1 MSYYI
6 NRCRRSVRALLRIS
20 RTHYPGFVFGLP
32 LRGADIPVF
41 TYHDVEPEEFSGD
54 LDFLARNG
62 YRTLALEEY
71 IAAGRTAAQRC
82 VLLTFDDARRSFY
95 TVALPLLREFGARA
109 TLFVPSYWMAGSAGN
124 TISPPASQ
132 DKFMSWSELRD
143 CVASGLVDVQSHA
156 HRHAL
161 VFTSGRLVDFATP
174 ANLARFDIYDWP
186 MRCGAGGEELGP
198 PEAGTPIYEAD
209 PLLSASRRYLENR
222 ELAELCRAQVR
233 DSSGRFFD
241 QPGAL
246 KQLVAVHAQH
256 ALRLQGRF
264 ADDDELNALVRS
276 EFERGREEFQ
286 RQLGYAP
293 RYLAY
298 PWMLG
303 TRRSLDMAKQAGI
316 EAVFGV
322 AVDYRAA
329 RDSRLPI
336 PVFGRLKCDWLRF
349 LPGASRASV
358 WGALGRKL
366 RGFGQTQHLA
376 H

>member
-1 MSYYI
+1 
-6 NRCRRSVRALLRIS
+6 
-20 RTHYPGFVFGLP
+20 
-32 LRGADIPVF
+32 
-41 TYHDVEPEEFSGD
+41 
-54 LDFLARNG
+54 
-62 YRTLALEEY
+62 
-71 IAAGRTAAQRC
+71 
-82 VLLTFDDARRSFY
+82 
-95 TVALPLLREFGARA
+95 LLREFGARA
-109 TLFVPSYWMAGSAGN
+109 TLFVPSYWMSGSAGDSVAQN
-124 TISPPASQ
+124 LPAQ
-132 DKFMSWSELRD
+132 RKFMSWTEVRD
-143 CVASGLVDVQSHA
+143 CIASGLVDVQSHA

-161 VFTSGRLVDFATP
+161 VFTSARLVDFATP
-174 ANLARFDIYDWP
+174 ATLARFDIYDWP
-186 MRCGAGGEELGP
+186 MRCSDGGEELGS

-241 QPGAL
+241 QTGAL
-246 KQLVAVHAQH
+246 KHLVAVHAQH
-256 ALRLQGRF
+256 ARRLKGRF
-264 ADDDELNALVRS
+264 AGDDELDALVVS
-276 EFERGREEFQ
+276 EFERGREEFR

-303 TRRSLDMAKQAGI
+303 TRRSLDVAKQAGI
-316 EAVFGV
+316 KAAFGV

-329 RDSRLPI
+329 RDAHLPI
-336 PVFGRLKCDWLRF
+336 SVFGRLKCDWLRF

-358 WGALGRKL
+358 WAALGRKL